1 LNEGL
6 AAKVS
11 SGGLVDFLILLVCLS
26 FVFFP
31 ELLLTFIFCREM
43 ARVKHTAKLVE
54 GSETAGGANA
64 SAEAISFDF
73 RPSKVTKDDLEV
85 YAKLR
90 WFFEGD
96 ARPPEGETMPAPRD
110 DEVVVFREY
119 FLAGLRFPM
128 IPFVLGVLK
137 KFGLRFHQLH
147 EAFCFCVGLLASLKG
162 LRWTW
167 TLLFVLT
174 VCTLDRVGLL
184 LKG

>member
-1 LNEGL
+1 
-6 AAKVS
+6 
-11 SGGLVDFLILLVCLS
+11 
-26 FVFFP
+26 
-31 ELLLTFIFCREM
+31 M

-96 ARPPEGETMPAPRD
+96 ERPPEGETMPAPRD

-119 FLAGLRFPM
+119 FLSGLRFPM

-147 EAFCFCVGLLASLKG
+147 EALFLCGLASLKG

-174 VCTLDRVGLL
+174 VCTLNRVGLL